1 MQNLLT
7 FSEINCLVNGTDKIQ
22 DRELNYNMMIYL
34 LKTINKT
41 DNNYRK
47 HLGLMDFKYL
57 NKRIIAKVQRYAL
70 HPLRAYDE
78 LIKSINAVD
87 DYDDYR
93 IMQGYCIDLFYY
105 HVHKFDIHKSIE
117 IMQLLDKKR
126 EQIEAQIRAASN
138 V

>member
-47 HLGLMDFKYL
+47 NLGLMDFKYL

-70 HPLRAYDE
+70 HPLRTYDE

-87 DYDDYR
+87 DYDDYS

-105 HVHKFDIHKSIE
+105 HVHKFDLFKSIE

-126 EQIEAQIRAASN
+126 EQIEAQIRAASID
-138 V
+138 